1 MFPRETVPAGP
12 VVLREL
18 TAGDADA
25 IVRACADPEIVRFLP
40 ALPVPYTRDDA
51 FAFLKS
57 SEREWEAG
65 GATFAV
71 ADPGT
76 GAWLGNVGLKPPG
89 PRGGVEIGYLIA
101 PWARGRG
108 AATAAAR
115 ALTEWAFAHGTHR
128 VELLAEVENLASQR
142 VALAA
147 GFAHEGMRRG
157 DHPMRDG
164 SRGDLVSFA
173 RLRADSGERVRPY
186 LPPLPGGS
194 LSDGVVRLTPLTA
207 ADAADRLALESLPD
221 VMEHHVP
228 PEVPDPAENETFCRE
243 AGMRWLAG
251 SRAELVIRDAA
262 GGAFAGSI
270 QLAMILPP
278 LGQAMTGYSLRPEFR
293 GRGFA
298 TRAVNLLV
306 EWAFTHTGLAR
317 IVAGTDP
324 GNTASHRVLERAGF
338 TRDAVLHGFLPG
350 PGGVR
355 RDDLQWYRLRPGGGQ
370 PGF

>member
-262 GGAFAGSI
+262 AARSPGASSS
-270 QLAMILPP
+270 P
-278 LGQAMTGYSLRPEFR
+278 
-293 GRGFA
+293 
-298 TRAVNLLV
+298 
-306 EWAFTHTGLAR
+306 
-317 IVAGTDP
+317 
-324 GNTASHRVLERAGF
+324 
-338 TRDAVLHGFLPG
+338 
-350 PGGVR
+350 
-355 RDDLQWYRLRPGGGQ
+355 
-370 PGF
+370 